1 MGHSYAGTMTIEG
14 GATLSY
20 ISVDGKS
27 VVVAATVGGVLQG
40 AATLDAA
47 NPRAKLCEQGVP
59 GSGVPSVEVA
69 FASEAQTVE
78 GATETQRIVRWTLCW
93 AGMPSG
99 STSRGILAGWP
110 A

>member
-1 MGHSYAGTMTIEG
+1 MSNPYAGTMTIGG

-27 VVVAATVGGVLQG
+27 VVVSATVGGVLQG

-47 NPRAKLCEQGVP
+47 NASAKLCNQGMP

-69 FASEAQTVE
+69 FALAAQVTLS
-78 GATETQRIVRWTLCW
+78 WTLSW

-99 STSRGILAGWP
+99 STSSGILAGWP
-110 A
+110 V

>member
-47 NPRAKLCEQGVP
+47 NPRANLCEQGPP
-59 GSGVPSVEVA
+59 GSGVPSVKVD
-69 FASEAQTVE
+69 FAAEAQVTVS
-78 GATETQRIVRWTLCW
+78 WTLSW
-93 AGMPSG
+93 AGIPSG
-99 STSRGILAGWP
+99 STSSGILAGWP
-110 A
+110 V

>member
-20 ISVDGKS
+20 MSVDGKS

-47 NPRAKLCEQGVP
+47 NPSAKLCEQGAP
-59 GSGVPSVEVA
+59 GSGVPSVKVA
-69 FASEAQTVE
+69 FAAEAQVTVS
-78 GATETQRIVRWTLCW
+78 WTLSW
-93 AGMPSG
+93 AGIPSG
-99 STSRGILAGWP
+99 STSCGILAGWP
-110 A
+110 V